1 MAAGIATAA
10 ASAFPYQATTQTAL
24 RLFTCKSAIMLRRRF
39 SVLAKAPK
47 WVRPG
52 SHDYLKDI
60 IESRVYDVAVQTPL
74 QHAPSLSSALPGN
87 CSLYLKREVCI
98 CSFVPFL

>member
-1 MAAGIATAA
+1 M
-10 ASAFPYQATTQTAL
+10 L
-24 RLFTCKSAIMLRRRF
+24 HRRL
-39 SVLAKAPK
+39 SVLAKAPS

-87 CSLYLKREVCI
+87 CSLYLKREVRIYICI
-98 CSFVPFL
+98 LCYVSTAVRWCWMTR